1 MSARSIYFINPPVQ
15 SSPPNSLTVRVL
27 WESSHYYY
35 LIEKER
41 MHVPLVEFTYLVF
54 THMPGESYRRRLRSL
69 LLHLCFVFRA
79 LINSLVC
86 WFYLI
91 ENLAKVNVITVLD
104 RSTRVIRSHPRVK
117 LSTLCRYVSGQLD
130 CCAHPSLK
138 NKQKTKQHFIRIQFS
153 SVQDGIYALGKAHLC
168 STPSLRSFPN
178 VAFETVPLFVWLTMA
193 LSRPSR
199 KIV

>member
-138 NKQKTKQHFIRIQFS
+138 NKQNNILYAS
-153 SVQDGIYALGKAHLC
+153 NSVQFKMVSMRSEKPICAPPRLSEVSPTLPLKQFHC
-168 STPSLRSFPN
+168 SSDWRWPSL
-178 VAFETVPLFVWLTMA
+178 V
-193 LSRPSR
+193 LSK